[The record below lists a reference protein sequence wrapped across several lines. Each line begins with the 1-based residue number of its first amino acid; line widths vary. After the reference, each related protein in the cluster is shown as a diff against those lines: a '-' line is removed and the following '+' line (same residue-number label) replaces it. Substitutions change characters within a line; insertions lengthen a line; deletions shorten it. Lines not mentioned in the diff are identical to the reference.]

1 MTEAVNLLSDVG
13 QRFTDVHLR
22 LLSLQTAYEV
32 SEVFMPFLFLSQHV
46 STYA

>member
-1 MTEAVNLLSDVG
+1 MTEAANLLSDVG

-32 SEVFMPFLFLSQHV
+32 SEVLMPFLASYQLV
-46 STYA
+46 LNYT